1 MTDCKYI
8 KIYILKIANN
18 LKQNFFMPIN
28 LLHPDFA
35 SYCIKT
41 NSALLHLII
50 KSLTFFFQYGFYL
63 RFEFI
68 NRKSNSIIITVRPS
82 QTM

>member
-18 LKQNFFMPIN
+18 LKQNFFMPVN
-28 LLHPDFA
+28 LLHPVFS
-35 SYCIKT
+35 SYRIKT

-50 KSLTFFFQYGFYL
+50 KSLTFFFQYGFYS
-63 RFEFI
+63 RFGFI
-68 NRKSNSIIITVRPS
+68 NRKSDSIIIAVRPS
-82 QTM
+82 QTT